1 MIHVLTLCIGNV
13 CRSPLSAQLLA
24 DRLDPAFFRVES
36 AGISPL
42 TGDKMPVEMQRIVT
56 KLGLK
61 DSAAHRARA
70 VTVETIAKS
79 DLIIGMSRHHRS
91 AGVLLYPPAVRQAF
105 TLLELAHVVSQI
117 DEQDV
122 GYIMEQHSDIEFAV
136 LDTVMRM
143 RGMVPRLSPEEL
155 YDVEDPYGRSNQ
167 AFGRSAKQIENA
179 VDQITEFFTRI
190 FTKHLSY
197 QQQRYQR
204 S

>member
-1 MIHVLTLCIGNV
+1 M
-13 CRSPLSAQLLA
+13 
-24 DRLDPAFFRVES
+24 
-36 AGISPL
+36 
-42 TGDKMPVEMQRIVT
+42 TGDKIPVQMQRIVT

-61 DSAAHRARA
+61 DSAANRARA
-70 VTVETIAKS
+70 ATVETIAKS

-143 RGMVPRLSPEEL
+143 HRLVRRLSPEDL
-155 YDVEDPYGRSNQ
+155 YDVD
-167 AFGRSAKQIENA
+167 I
-179 VDQITEFFTRI
+179 
-190 FTKHLSY
+190 H
-197 QQQRYQR
+197 
-204 S
+204 